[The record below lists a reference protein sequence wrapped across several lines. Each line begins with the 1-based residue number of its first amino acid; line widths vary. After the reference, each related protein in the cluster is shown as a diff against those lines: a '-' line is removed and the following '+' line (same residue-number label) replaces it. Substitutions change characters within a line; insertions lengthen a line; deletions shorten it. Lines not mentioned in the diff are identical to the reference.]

1 MATHAAKRQRVST
14 VRPLED
20 QVGLQIVVILL
31 LKFKGNE
38 PSLLISS
45 SPDCEVLHQ
54 NSPSDTDV
62 HSQQTAQQTSA
73 STAALPSEPVCQ
85 RTKCSKPPSSKISKT
100 RSLHNFFP
108 TASETQRRDT
118 HKAESFSWTQPRTD
132 KIDISDDTI
141 EDGYDSFDELFSDYI
156 ADRKVTPEKRME
168 APLAAGERVDQ
179 AQAITHT
186 FRSRSFASNR
196 KRFVVSSA
204 SESKHHGSY
213 SFGNNYDKDA
223 EKLPWAQKYSP
234 VNLNELAVHKKKI
247 ADVQSWLSDVLCAFE
262 KKLLVLRGPAGSG
275 KTTTLSLL
283 SDKLGFDVLEWRNP
297 SGSEFAAKG
306 FTSTAAQFEEFLTR
320 GNRLRGLEFK
330 TGLSASKR
338 NGSDHMRPRL
348 ILIEEFPTVFDGDSP
363 SLTAFRLSLQRY
375 LSVSSSP
382 RSNTRN
388 DIERH
393 GSSPVVIIVSETML
407 NSGASYSDN
416 LTAHRLLGP
425 DILSHPGTTIV
436 DFNAIAPTFMFK
448 ALDLVLAKH
457 IRRYRSA
464 KRPGP
469 AILKSLSE
477 IGDIRSAISSLEFL
491 CLRCERFEKYPFPN
505 ATRTGRGNT
514 SLAPVEK
521 EALQTITYRESSLG
535 LFHAVG
541 KIVYNKR
548 EGLNS
553 TTDNPR
559 PPRPPDHLCHCDRP
573 AVSLVPVNELL
584 EQSGTDT
591 QTFISALYE
600 NYIPSCDG
608 PAFVDC
614 INGCIEALSDSDVLS
629 ADNMTTP
636 GSSSHARYKAAAG
649 LGVLRQDELSYQVA
663 ARGLLFSLPSPVK
676 RRITPKNQN
685 GNAQDGHRIFFPTE
699 LRRSKE
705 KNQVEELTNSWKTTL
720 LHSLNGLR
728 RQSTKSLA
736 DCYFQAGRQ
745 AIVATMV
752 SRNDLLLYQLPYMTR
767 IGFNETV
774 SRELD
779 EITSIPKQRTQCD
792 RQGIDDTLDHE
803 PTTTYRA
810 SSVRQPSMPTNGR
823 IYHQHNPPPA
833 VSDREDKFVLS
844 DDDIE
849 DV

>member
-1 MATHAAKRQRVST
+1 MAIHAAKRQRVSI

-20 QVGLQIVVILL
+20 Q
-31 LKFKGNE
+31 GNE
-38 PSLLISS
+38 PSRLTSS
-45 SPDCEVLHQ
+45 SPDCEVLLQ
-54 NSPSDTDV
+54 RNSPPDTDV
-62 HSQQTAQQTSA
+62 HSQQTSA

-85 RTKCSKPPSSKISKT
+85 RTKCSKPSPSKISKT
-100 RSLHNFFP
+100 RSLHNYFP
-108 TASETQRRDT
+108 AASETQRWDT
-118 HKAESFSWTQPRTD
+118 HKAESFRWTQPSTD
-132 KIDISDDTI
+132 KIDMSDDTI
-141 EDGYDSFDELFSDYI
+141 EDGYDSYDELFSHYI
-156 ADRKVTPEKRME
+156 AERKVTPERRME
-168 APLAAGERVDQ
+168 APLAAGERVNQ
-179 AQAITHT
+179 AQATAHA
-186 FRSRSFASNR
+186 FSSRSFASNR
-196 KRFVVSSA
+196 RRFVVPSA

-213 SFGNNYDKDA
+213 SLATNYDSDT

-234 VNLNELAVHKKKI
+234 INLNELAVHKKKI
-247 ADVQSWLSDVLCAFE
+247 ADVQSWLSDALRAYE

-283 SDKLGFDVLEWRNP
+283 SDKLGFDVLEWKNP

-320 GNRLRGLEFK
+320 SNRLRGLELYGA

-338 NGSDHMRPRL
+338 NSSDPMRPRI

-363 SLTAFRLSLQRY
+363 SLAAFRLSLQRY
-375 LSVSSSP
+375 LSVSSEPS
-382 RSNTRN
+382 SNTRN
-388 DIERH
+388 DIEKH

-407 NSGASYSDN
+407 NTGASYSDN

-425 DILSHPGTTIV
+425 AILSHPGTTIV

-448 ALDLVLAKH
+448 ALDLVLEKH
-457 IRRYRSA
+457 SRRYRST

-491 CLRCERFEKYPFPN
+491 CLQCERFEKYPFSN
-505 ATRTGRGNT
+505 ATRTGRGNI

-548 EGLNS
+548 ESLSS
-553 TTDNPR
+553 TTDKPR

-573 AVSLVPVNELL
+573 TVSLVPVNELL

-608 PAFVDC
+608 PVFVDC

-629 ADNMTTP
+629 ANNMTTP
-636 GSSSHARYKAAAG
+636 GSSSRGRYKATLG
-649 LGVLRQDELSYQVA
+649 LGMLRQDELSYQVA
-663 ARGLLFSLPSPVK
+663 TRGLLFSLPSPVK
-676 RRITPKNQN
+676 RRITSTNQK
-685 GNAQDGHRIFFPTE
+685 GNAQDGHRIFFPAE
-699 LRRSKE
+699 LRRLKE
-705 KNQVEELTNSWKTTL
+705 KDQVEELTNLWKTTL
-720 LHSLNGLR
+720 LHSLNGLS

-736 DCYFQAGRQ
+736 DHYFQAGRQ
-745 AIVATMV
+745 AIIATMA
-752 SRNDLLLYQLPYMTR
+752 SRNDLLLYQLPYMAR
-767 IGFNETV
+767 ISKETV

-779 EITSIPKQRTQCD
+779 EITSFTKRRTQYD
-792 RQGIDDTLDHE
+792 RQGIDDTFDHE
-803 PTTTYRA
+803 PMTTYRA
-810 SSVRQPSMPTNGR
+810 SSVSQPTMPANGR
-823 IYHQHNPPPA
+823 IYRQHNLPPA

>member
-1 MATHAAKRQRVST
+1 MATHAAKRQRVSI

-20 QVGLQIVVILL
+20 Q
-31 LKFKGNE
+31 GNE
-38 PSLLISS
+38 QSRLTPS
-45 SPDCEVLHQ
+45 SPDCEVLLDR

-62 HSQQTAQQTSA
+62 HSQQTSA
-73 STAALPSEPVCQ
+73 STAALPSEPVGQ
-85 RTKCSKPPSSKISKT
+85 RTERSKPSPSKIPKT

-108 TASETQRRDT
+108 AASETQRWDT
-118 HKAESFSWTQPRTD
+118 HKAESFRWTQPRTG
-132 KIDISDDTI
+132 KIDMSDDTI
-141 EDGYDSFDELFSDYI
+141 EDGYDSYDELFSHYI
-156 ADRKVTPEKRME
+156 AEPKPTPEKRME
-168 APLAAGERVDQ
+168 APLAAGERVNQ
-179 AQAITHT
+179 AQATAHG
-186 FRSRSFASNR
+186 FSSRSFASNR
-196 KRFVVSSA
+196 RRFVVPSA
-204 SESKHHGSY
+204 SESKHHRSY
-213 SFGNNYDKDA
+213 SLATNYDRDT

-234 VNLNELAVHKKKI
+234 INLNELAVHKKKI
-247 ADVQSWLSDVLCAFE
+247 ADVQSWLSDALRAYE

-283 SDKLGFDVLEWRNP
+283 SDKLGFDVLEWKNP

-320 GNRLRGLEFK
+320 SNRLRGLEFYGT

-338 NGSDHMRPRL
+338 NRSDHMRPRI
-348 ILIEEFPTVFDGDSP
+348 ILIEEFPTVFDGDSR
-363 SLTAFRLSLQRY
+363 SLAAFRLSLQRY
-375 LSVSSSP
+375 LSVSSEPS
-382 RSNTRN
+382 SNTRN

-393 GSSPVVIIVSETML
+393 GSSPVVIIVSETTL
-407 NSGASYSDN
+407 NTGASYSDN

-425 DILSHPGTTIV
+425 AILSHPGTTIV

-448 ALDLVLAKH
+448 ALDLVLEKH
-457 IRRYRSA
+457 SSRYRA
-464 KRPGP
+464 TKRPGP

-477 IGDIRSAISSLEFL
+477 IGDIRSAVSSLEFL
-491 CLRCERFEKYPFPN
+491 CLQCERFEKYHFPN
-505 ATRTGRGNT
+505 ATKTGRGNI

-548 EGLNS
+548 EGLS
-553 TTDNPR
+553 PTTDNPR

-573 AVSLVPVNELL
+573 TVSLVPVNELL

-608 PAFVDC
+608 PVFVDC
-614 INGCIEALSDSDVLS
+614 LNGCIEALSDSDVLS
-629 ADNMTTP
+629 ADNMTIP
-636 GSSSHARYKAAAG
+636 GSSSRGRYKATLG
-649 LGVLRQDELSYQVA
+649 LGMLRQDELSYQVA

-676 RRITPKNQN
+676 RRITSTNQK
-685 GNAQDGHRIFFPTE
+685 GNAQDGHRIFFPAE
-699 LRRSKE
+699 LRRLKE
-705 KNQVEELTNSWKTTL
+705 KDQIEELTNLWKTTL
-720 LHSLNGLR
+720 LHSLNGLG
-728 RQSTKSLA
+728 RQNTKSLA
-736 DCYFQAGRQ
+736 AHYFQTGRQ
-745 AIVATMV
+745 AIVATMA
-752 SRNDLLLYQLPYMTR
+752 SRNDFLLYQLPYMAR
-767 IGFNETV
+767 IGFNDTV

-779 EITSIPKQRTQCD
+779 KITSIPKRRTQCD
-792 RQGIDDTLDHE
+792 RQGIDDTFDLE
-803 PTTTYRA
+803 PMTTYRA
-810 SSVRQPSMPTNGR
+810 FSVRQPTMPANGR
-823 IYHQHNPPPA
+823 IYRQHNLPPA

>member
-1 MATHAAKRQRVST
+1 
-14 VRPLED
+14 
-20 QVGLQIVVILL
+20 
-31 LKFKGNE
+31 
-38 PSLLISS
+38 
-45 SPDCEVLHQ
+45 
-54 NSPSDTDV
+54 
-62 HSQQTAQQTSA
+62 
-73 STAALPSEPVCQ
+73 
-85 RTKCSKPPSSKISKT
+85 
-100 RSLHNFFP
+100 
-108 TASETQRRDT
+108 
-118 HKAESFSWTQPRTD
+118 
-132 KIDISDDTI
+132 
-141 EDGYDSFDELFSDYI
+141 
-156 ADRKVTPEKRME
+156 
-168 APLAAGERVDQ
+168 
-179 AQAITHT
+179 
-186 FRSRSFASNR
+186 
-196 KRFVVSSA
+196 
-204 SESKHHGSY
+204 
-213 SFGNNYDKDA
+213 
-223 EKLPWAQKYSP
+223 
-234 VNLNELAVHKKKI
+234 
-247 ADVQSWLSDVLCAFE
+247 
-262 KKLLVLRGPAGSG
+262 
-275 KTTTLSLL
+275 L

-306 FTSTAAQFEEFLTR
+306 FTSTTAQFEEFLTR
-320 GNRLRGLEFK
+320 GNRLRGLEFYG
-330 TGLSASKR
+330 TTALSASKR
-338 NGSDHMRPRL
+338 NSGDHMRPRV

-407 NSGASYSDN
+407 NTGASYSDN

-425 DILSHPGTTIV
+425 GILSHPGTTIV

-448 ALDLVLAKH
+448 ALDLVLEKH

-477 IGDIRSAISSLEFL
+477 VGDIRSAISSLEFL
-491 CLRCERFEKYPFPN
+491 CLRCEGFEKYPFPN
-505 ATRTGRGNT
+505 ATRTGRGNI
-514 SLAPVEK
+514 SLAPLEK
-521 EALQTITYRESSLG
+521 KALQTITYRESSLG

-548 EGLNS
+548 EGLSS
-553 TTDNPR
+553 TIDNPR
-559 PPRPPDHLCHCDRP
+559 PPRPPDHLWHCDRP
-573 AVSLVPVNELL
+573 TVSLVPVNELL
-584 EQSGTDT
+584 EQLGTDT

-636 GSSSHARYKAAAG
+636 GSSSRGRYKAAVG
-649 LGVLRQDELSYQVA
+649 LGMLRQDELSYQVA

-676 RRITPKNQN
+676 RRITPTNQK

-705 KNQVEELTNSWKTTL
+705 KDQVEELTNSWKTTL
-720 LHSLNGLR
+720 LHSLDGLR
-728 RQSTKSLA
+728 RESTKSLA
-736 DCYFQAGRQ
+736 DHYFQAGRQ
-745 AIVATMV
+745 AIVATMA

-792 RQGIDDTLDHE
+792 RQGIDDTFDHE

-823 IYHQHNPPPA
+823 IYHQHNLPPA

>member
-1 MATHAAKRQRVST
+1 MATHAAKRQRVSI

-20 QVGLQIVVILL
+20 Q
-31 LKFKGNE
+31 GNE

-45 SPDCEVLHQ
+45 SPDCEAPLHR
-54 NSPSDTDV
+54 NPPSDTDV
-62 HSQQTAQQTSA
+62 HSQQTSQQTSA
-73 STAALPSEPVCQ
+73 STAALPSEPVRQ
-85 RTKCSKPPSSKISKT
+85 RTECSKPPSSKISKT
-100 RSLHNFFP
+100 GSLHNFFP
-108 TASETQRRDT
+108 AASETQRWDT
-118 HKAESFSWTQPRTD
+118 HKAESFRWTQPRTD
-132 KIDISDDTI
+132 EIDISDDTI
-141 EDGYDSFDELFSDYI
+141 EDGYDSYDELFSDYI
-156 ADRKVTPEKRME
+156 ADRKVTPEKRMEE

-247 ADVQSWLSDVLCAFE
+247 ADVQSWLSDALRAFE

-306 FTSTAAQFEEFLTR
+306 FTSIAAQFEEFLTR
-320 GNRLRGLEFK
+320 GNRLRGLEFQGT

-338 NGSDHMRPRL
+338 NSSDHMRPRV
-348 ILIEEFPTVFDGDSP
+348 ILIEEFPTVIDGDSP
-363 SLTAFRLSLQRY
+363 SLTAFRFSLQRY

-407 NSGASYSDN
+407 NTGASYSDN

-448 ALDLVLAKH
+448 ALDLVLVKH

-491 CLRCERFEKYPFPN
+491 CLRCERFEKYAFPN
-505 ATRTGRGNT
+505 ATRTGRGNI

-521 EALQTITYRESSLG
+521 GALQTVTYRESSLG

-548 EGLNS
+548 EGLSS

-636 GSSSHARYKAAAG
+636 GSSSRGRYKAAVG
-649 LGVLRQDELSYQVA
+649 LGMLRQDELSYQVA

-676 RRITPKNQN
+676 RRITPTNQK

-705 KNQVEELTNSWKTTL
+705 KDQVEELTNSCKTTL

-736 DCYFQAGRQ
+736 DHYFQPGRQ
-745 AIVATMV
+745 TIVATMA

-767 IGFNETV
+767 IGFNETL

-792 RQGIDDTLDHE
+792 RQGADDTLNHE
-803 PTTTYRA
+803 PKPTYRT
-810 SSVRQPSMPTNGR
+810 SSVRQPSIPTNGR
-823 IYHQHNPPPA
+823 IYHQHNLPAA
-833 VSDREDKFVLS
+833 VSDKEDKFVLS

>member
-1 MATHAAKRQRVST
+1 MATRSAKRRRVPT

-20 QVGLQIVVILL
+20 QS
-31 LKFKGNE
+31 NE
-38 PSLLISS
+38 SNPLISS
-45 SPDCEVLHQ
+45 SPDCEVLRHR

-62 HSQQTAQQTSA
+62 NSQQTSA
-73 STAALPSEPVCQ
+73 STAALPSEPVCW
-85 RTKCSKPPSSKISKT
+85 RTECSKPRSSKISKT

-108 TASETQRRDT
+108 AASEIQRWDT
-118 HKAESFSWTQPRTD
+118 HKAESFRWTQPRPD
-132 KIDISDDTI
+132 MVDISDTI
-141 EDGYDSFDELFSDYI
+141 EDGYDSYDELFSDYI

-168 APLAAGERVDQ
+168 APLAAGERDNQ

-186 FRSRSFASNR
+186 FCSRGFASNR
-196 KRFVVSSA
+196 RRFVFSSA

-213 SFGNNYDKDA
+213 LLGNNHDKDA
-223 EKLPWAQKYSP
+223 EELPWAQKYSP
-234 VNLNELAVHKKKI
+234 
-247 ADVQSWLSDVLCAFE
+247 
-262 KKLLVLRGPAGSG
+262 KLLVLRGPAGSG

-306 FTSTAAQFEEFLTR
+306 FTSTTAQFEEFLTR
-320 GNRLRGLEFK
+320 GNRFRGLEFHGA
-330 TGLSASKR
+330 TGSSASKF
-338 NGSDHMRPRL
+338 NSSDHMTPRV

-363 SLTAFRLSLQRY
+363 GLAAFRLSLQRY

-382 RSNTRN
+382 RSNIRN

-407 NSGASYSDN
+407 NTEGSYSDN
-416 LTAHRLLGP
+416 FTAHKLLGP
-425 DILSHPGTTIV
+425 DILSHPCTTIV

-448 ALDLVLAKH
+448 ALNLVLEKH

-469 AILKSLSE
+469 AMLKSLSE
-477 IGDIRSAISSLEFL
+477 VGDIRSAISSLEFL
-491 CLRCERFEKYPFPN
+491 CLRYERPEKYPFHN
-505 ATRTGRGNT
+505 ATKTGQGNI

-548 EGLNS
+548 EDLSS

-559 PPRPPDHLCHCDRP
+559 PPRPPDHLWHCDRP
-573 AVSLVPVNELL
+573 TVSIVPVNELL
-584 EQSGTDT
+584 EQLGTDT

-636 GSSSHARYKAAAG
+636 GSYSRGRYMAAIG
-649 LGVLRQDELSYQVA
+649 LGMLRQDELSYQVA

-676 RRITPKNQN
+676 RRITPTNQK
-685 GNAQDGHRIFFPTE
+685 GNTQDGHRILFPTE
-699 LRRSKE
+699 LRLSKE
-705 KNQVEELTNSWKTTL
+705 KDQVEELTNSWKTTL
-720 LHSLNGLR
+720 LHSLNGLGT
-728 RQSTKSLA
+728 QSTKSLA
-736 DCYFQAGRQ
+736 GHYFQAGRQ
-745 AIVATMV
+745 EIVATMAP
-752 SRNDLLLYQLPYMTR
+752 RNDFLLYQLPYMTR

-779 EITSIPKQRTQCD
+779 KITSIPKQRTQWD
-792 RQGIDDTLDHE
+792 RQGIDNTFDHE
-803 PTTTYRA
+803 PMTTYRA
-810 SSVRQPSMPTNGR
+810 SCVRQHSMPTNSR
-823 IYHQHNPPPA
+823 IYHQHNLPPV